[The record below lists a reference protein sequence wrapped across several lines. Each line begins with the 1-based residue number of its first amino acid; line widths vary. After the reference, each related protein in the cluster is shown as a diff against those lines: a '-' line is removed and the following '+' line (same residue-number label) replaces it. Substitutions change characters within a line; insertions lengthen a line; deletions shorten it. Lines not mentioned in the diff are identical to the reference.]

1 MRTGP
6 IAILAIGVAL
16 VSSSCGGGGQPRPD
30 LAFVSTRDGDY
41 AIFEMD
47 ADGRRQKRLT
57 ETTVDAQSPRGL
69 FFQIDPAWSPDG
81 SSLAFASKRSGS
93 FDIYVMRADGTGTRR
108 ITTTV
113 DDDMHPTWSPDGRWI
128 AFERGRRIYAVR
140 PSGTGLRVVSRGL
153 PGDTDPAWSPGG
165 TWIAFVRRV
174 AGGPVREIW
183 MMRSDGRDAHRL
195 TALHGSSINP
205 AWSPNGKRIVFASNI
220 VGSLYDLYVAS
231 VRDGRVRRLTREG
244 PDTFEPAWSPDG
256 AMIAFAQDGAIV
268 TTDLSG
274 HVETLTNTRNNDS
287 SPAWNPRPPPSGG

>member
-1 MRTGP
+1 MRTGLV
-6 IAILAIGVAL
+6 AILALGLAL
-16 VSSSCGGGGQPRPD
+16 VLSSCGDGGKPRPD

-41 AIFEMD
+41 AIFEMN
-47 ADGRRQKRLT
+47 ADGGRQNRLT
-57 ETTVDAQSPRGL
+57 ETDVDTVSPRGL

-81 SSLAFASKRSGS
+81 RSLAFASKRSGS
-93 FDIYVMRADGTGTRR
+93 FDIYVMRADGSGTRPL
-108 ITTTV
+108 TATA
-113 DDDMHPTWSPDGRWI
+113 DDDLHPTWSPDGKWI
-128 AFERGRRIYAVR
+128 AFERDRRIYAIQ
-140 PSGTGLRVVSRGL
+140 PSGGGLHVISRGF

-183 MMRSDGRDAHRL
+183 MMRSDGREAHRV

-205 AWSPNGKRIVFASNI
+205 AWSPNGKRVVFASNI

-244 PDTFEPAWSPDG
+244 PDAFEPAWSPDG
-256 AMIAFAQDGAIV
+256 ATIAFAQDGAIT

-274 HVETLTNTRNNDS
+274 HIERLTDTKNNDS
-287 SPAWNPRPPPSGG
+287 SPAWNPRPAPSGG